1 LQFNNYHKYTVDEH
15 CLVAVERGVA
25 LGAGEGWL
33 ATVWRQIRRKRPL
46 LVALLIH
53 DLGKGFVEDHS
64 EIGARMA
71 RDVAA
76 RLRLPEDEA
85 RIVEFLVHRH
95 PAMAHLAFR
104 RDVDDPSLLVRFAV
118 DVGSPEVLQMLAVL
132 TAADVSAVGPGVW
145 TRWKADLLGELYFR
159 TLAYLDGESPSAAAD
174 RHLRGLERLLEE
186 WDPDDEVVKLARQ
199 LPSAYLRD
207 TQPQRMMEELLQ
219 LAKLPPGG
227 VFVAT
232 AWQSDTSTVAITVGT
247 SETVAA
253 GIFHR
258 LTGGLT
264 SQRLE
269 ILAADI
275 QTLENG
281 LVIDHFVVH
290 DPDYVGAPPADRMQ
304 DIAAAI
310 RSSLKADQAP
320 IFARRLNPLA
330 PRTNPAALKPVRVL
344 CDNESSERSTIIEVF
359 AHDSEGLLY
368 SIARVLYEAELSVGA
383 AKIGTYLDQV
393 VDAFHVTDRSG
404 QKVTDPERL
413 ENVRRALERAVAPAQ
428 QL

>member
-1 LQFNNYHKYTVDEH
+1 
-15 CLVAVERGVA
+15 
-25 LGAGEGWL
+25 
-33 ATVWRQIRRKRPL
+33 
-46 LVALLIH
+46 
-53 DLGKGFVEDHS
+53 
-64 EIGARMA
+64 M
-71 RDVAA
+71 
-76 RLRLPEDEA
+76 
-85 RIVEFLVHRH
+85 
-95 PAMAHLAFR
+95 
-104 RDVDDPSLLVRFAV
+104 
-118 DVGSPEVLQMLAVL
+118 
-132 TAADVSAVGPGVW
+132 SA
-145 TRWKADLLGELYFR
+145 
-159 TLAYLDGESPSAAAD
+159 
-174 RHLRGLERLLEE
+174 LEE
-186 WDPDDEVVKLARQ
+186 WDPDDEVVRLARQ

-227 VFVAT
+227 VFVGT
-232 AWQSDTSTVAITVGT
+232 RWQSDTSPVAITVGT
-247 SETVAA
+247 SETVAS

-275 QTLENG
+275 HTLENG
-281 LVIDHFVVH
+281 LVIDHFVVR
-290 DPDYVGAPPADRMQ
+290 DPDFVGEPPADRMQ

-310 RSSLKADQAP
+310 RSSLKAERAP
-320 IFARRLNPLA
+320 TFARRLNPLA

-368 SIARVLYEAELSVGA
+368 CISRALYEAELSVSA

-393 VDAFHVTDRSG
+393 VDAFHVTDRGG

-413 ENVRRALERAVAPAQ
+413 ENVRRALEKAVAPAKR
-428 QL
+428 L